1 MGKIIKPNNGIIFM
15 KVGVH
20 DGEPFE
26 EILERKRKEIE
37 SAGVSFWGYGGGTCH
52 PSNQVRPFAKLK
64 IEEGER
70 IYLVME
76 EIESHHAP
84 TKKVASRYSI
94 NGINWKPIPDDI
106 KVTGSRYA
114 IILSEIREG
123 ELDIDLA
130 QYEVGYGPSRGIA
143 ATDYIKG
150 RVDKGCLQMK
160 HDIEDGGI
168 IRSDVKKITHF
179 GEIVD
184 PYAVFV
190 R

>member
-1 MGKIIKPNNGIIFM
+1 MGKIIKPNSGLIFM

-37 SAGVSFWGYGGGTCH
+37 RAGVSFWGYGGGTCH
-52 PSNQVRPFAKLK
+52 PSNQVRPYAKLK
-64 IEEGER
+64 IEEGEK

-76 EIESHHAP
+76 EIESHHAA
-84 TKKVASRYSI
+84 TKKVASQYSI
-94 NGINWKPIPDDI
+94 DGISWVPIPDGI
-106 KVTGSRYA
+106 NVTGSRYA

-123 ELDIDLA
+123 DLDLDLGR
-130 QYEVGYGPSRGIA
+130 YEVGYGPSRGKVA
-143 ATDYIKG
+143 ADYIKG
-150 RVDKGCLQMK
+150 RVDKACLQMK
-160 HDIEDGGI
+160 PGFKDVEIIAKDI
-168 IRSDVKKITHF
+168 KKITHF
-179 GEIVD
+179 GEMED